1 MAGPRKRNGKSQRF
15 SVRIS
20 SLDGLLVYRG
30 GVHVDIPRRPGE
42 AVSYAVSGE
51 RLEVV
56 RWLQEGQRFQEWS
69 KNEDQKRWEPG
80 HPPVS
85 VAICLLHFLFPRSST
100 V

>member
-1 MAGPRKRNGKSQRF
+1 VAGPRKRNGKSQRF

-20 SLDGLLVYRG
+20 PLDGLLVYRG
-30 GVHVDIPRRPGE
+30 EFTWIFPVGPVKPFHTQFRGSVWK
-42 AVSYAVSGE
+42 
-51 RLEVV
+51 LF

-80 HPPVS
+80 HAPVS
-85 VAICLLHFLFPRSST
+85 IAICLLHFLFPRSST